1 MKSLI
6 RFKLTA
12 LVSVLLFLFVFSS
25 TGVIPS
31 SAVNHKP
38 TLAQIEAAKK
48 AERAKKKIADE
59 ALKKLSQARGN
70 LQALV
75 QLANAAD
82 AKYQRARTDLAEAVS
97 QSQAAQASY
106 AVATEAVSGTHREIG
121 KLAMNAYISGGGITD
136 LESILSSNGPQDVI
150 DRLSTLNNLGEGNKT
165 ALRRFQVAEDIAELA
180 KIRAEAARAN
190 QIVVTERVAAA
201 KKEADEARAEQQRE
215 VDRLQAVQDK
225 LQRDLASAKK
235 VRITLEQRRQ
245 LAILEE
251 ARANEASKNKP
262 TTKIWRGG
270 GPTGVS
276 RIRTTVEQRLKVVEF
291 AKRQVLSGK
300 PYVWGSEGPNSFDCS
315 GLVYAAF
322 KSVGLGW
329 PIWDRLNSSL
339 YYTYTKQIPIAEMQ
353 PGDLI
358 FYSYKGTQ
366 STIHHIS
373 IYAGNEMMWEARSTK
388 SGLRYSNIYSME
400 GMMPYAG
407 RV

>member
-1 MKSLI
+1 MKLFKQFALLTLI
-6 RFKLTA
+6 AAFT
-12 LVSVLLFLFVFSS
+12 FSS
-25 TGVIPS
+25 TVMAPI
-31 SAVNHKP
+31 SASNHKP

-48 AERAKKKIADE
+48 AELAKKKIADE
-59 ALKKLSQARGN
+59 AFKKLAKARGS
-70 LQALV
+70 LKALV

-82 AKYQRARTDLAEAVS
+82 AKYKRARSDLAVAVN
-97 QSQAAQASY
+97 QSQQAQASY
-106 AVATEAVSGTHREIG
+106 LAAVAAVAGTHREIG
-121 KLAMNAYISGGGITD
+121 KLAMNAYISGGGLTD
-136 LESILSSNGPQDVI
+136 LESVLSSSGPQDVI
-150 DRLSTLNNLGEGNKT
+150 DRLSTLDNLGEGNKT
-165 ALRRFQVAEDIAELA
+165 ALKRFKVAQGIAETAKIKADIAKA
-180 KIRAEAARAN
+180 DQAA
-190 QIVVTERVAAA
+190 VTVRVAAA
-201 KKEADEARAEQQRE
+201 KKEVDDARIEQQKE
-215 VDRLQAVQDK
+215 VDKLQAVQDK

-235 VRITLEQRRQ
+235 VRITLEQKRQ

-251 ARANEASKNKP
+251 ARANEASKTK
-262 TTKIWRGG
+262 TQSKIWKGG

-276 RIRTTVEQRLKVVEF
+276 KIRTTEEQRLRVVEF
-291 AKRQVLSGK
+291 AKKQVLAGK
-300 PYVWGSEGPNSFDCS
+300 PYIWGSEGPNSFDCS

-366 STIHHIS
+366 STIHHMS
-373 IYAGNEMMWEARSTK
+373 IYAGNGMMWEARSTK
-388 SGLRYSNIYSME
+388 TGLRYSNIYSVE

>member
-1 MKSLI
+1 MTRPKLVTIVALI
-6 RFKLTA
+6 TA
-12 LVSVLLFLFVFSS
+12 LTFSS
-25 TGVIPS
+25 ISVIPL
-31 SAVNHKP
+31 SASKHKP

-48 AERAKKKIADE
+48 AEKAKKKIADE
-59 ALKKLSQARGN
+59 ALKKLSKARGN
-70 LQALV
+70 LKALV
-75 QLANAAD
+75 LIANAAD
-82 AKYQRARTDLAEAVS
+82 AKYQRAKADLAVAVS
-97 QSQAAQASY
+97 QSQQAQESYEVAAA
-106 AVATEAVSGTHREIG
+106 AVSGTHREIG
-121 KLAMNAYISGGGITD
+121 KLAKNAYISGGGLTD

-150 DRLSTLNNLGEGNKT
+150 DRLSTLDNLGEGNKT
-165 ALRRFQVAEDIAELA
+165 ALRRFKVAEDIAESA
-180 KIRAEAARAN
+180 KIKAEVAKAN
-190 QIVVTERVAAA
+190 QAAVTVRVAAA
-201 KKEADEARAEQQRE
+201 KKEADDARSEQQKE
-215 VDRLQAVQDK
+215 VDKLQAVQDK

-235 VRITLEQRRQ
+235 VRITLEQKRQ

-251 ARANEASKNKP
+251 ARANEASKTK
-262 TTKIWRGG
+262 TQSKIWKGG

-276 RIRTTVEQRLKVVEF
+276 KIRTTEEQRLKVVEF
-291 AKRQVLSGK
+291 AKKQVLAGK
-300 PYVWGSEGPNSFDCS
+300 PYVWGSEGPNAFDCS

-366 STIHHIS
+366 STIHHIT
-373 IYAGNEMMWEARSTK
+373 IYAGNGMMWEARSTK
-388 SGLRYSNIYSME
+388 TGLRYSNIYSVD